1 MLLGLIIACEVGF
14 WVFLFLG
21 LFARYLLKRP
31 RLSKGLLLCVPLMDL
46 VLLCASI
53 LDLSN
58 GATAEFA
65 HGLAAAYLGFTL
77 VFGPSLIQWADEHMA
92 HKFSNA
98 PKPNRPAHGWE
109 YTLYEWKL
117 WLKGVMA
124 SVIAAALLFA
134 AIFFIDHPQKTEALS
149 EWFYILSS
157 LLFCWLLL
165 YPLWYTVFPKKQSR
179 SW

>member
-1 MLLGLIIACEVGF
+1 MLLGLIIACEIGF

-21 LFARYLLKRP
+21 LFARYLLKWP

-53 LDLSN
+53 LDLNS

-65 HGLAAAYLGFTL
+65 HGLAAAYLGFTV
-77 VFGPSLIQWADEHMA
+77 VFGPSLIQWADENMA
-92 HKFSNA
+92 HRFTNT
-98 PKPNRPAHGWE
+98 PKPYRPTHGWE
-109 YTLYEWKL
+109 YALYEWAL
-117 WLKGVMA
+117 WLKA
-124 SVIAAALLFA
+124 ALACVIAALLLFG
-134 AIFFIDHPQKTEALS
+134 AIFFVDQPQKTEALT
-149 EWFYILSS
+149 EWFYILGS

-179 SW
+179 S

>member
-1 MLLGLIIACEVGF
+1 MLLVLIVACEVGF

-21 LFARYLLKRP
+21 LFARYLLKWP
-31 RLSKGLLLCVPLMDL
+31 KVGKGLLLCVPLMDL

-65 HGLAAAYLGFTL
+65 HGLAAAYLGFTV
-77 VFGPSLIQWADEHMA
+77 VFGPSVIQWADENMA

-98 PKPNRPAHGWE
+98 PKPNRPSHGWE

-117 WLKGVMA
+117 WLKGAMA
-124 SVIAAALLFA
+124 SVIAAILLFSA
-134 AIFFIDHPQKTEALS
+134 VFFIDQPQKTEALA
-149 EWFYILSS
+149 EWFYILGS

-165 YPLWYTVFPKKQSR
+165 YPLWYTVFTKKHNIKK
-179 SW
+179 